1 MPKHA
6 GKLATMMSPSGTRHR
21 SGERPMKVL
30 LHICCGPCAIYPLKA
45 LRSEGHEVTG
55 YFFNPNIHPYTEFEK
70 RLDTLRTYAGGASLP
85 LVIDDTYDLEPF
97 LKGAMEYG
105 RERCS
110 FCYRTRLG
118 QTFRHAEEQGFD
130 AVTTTLL
137 YSKYQ
142 KHGEIVSIASV
153 LSEEYDVPFLYEDF
167 RIGWQEGVD
176 ASRQLNMYRQK
187 YCGCIFS
194 EHENRKRKKYNAG

>member
-1 MPKHA
+1 M
-6 GKLATMMSPSGTRHR
+6 
-21 SGERPMKVL
+21 
-30 LHICCGPCAIYPLKA
+30 
-45 LRSEGHEVTG
+45 
-55 YFFNPNIHPYTEFEK
+55 
-70 RLDTLRTYAGGASLP
+70 P
-85 LVIDDTYDLEPF
+85 LVIDDTYELEPF

-105 RERCS
+105 PERCS

-118 QTFRHAEEQGFD
+118 QAFRQAEEQGFD
-130 AVTTTLL
+130 AVSTTLL

-167 RIGWQEGVD
+167 RTGWQEGVD
-176 ASRQLNMYRQK
+176 ESKRLTMYRQK

-194 EHENRKRKKYNAG
+194 EKERFKRTG

>member
-1 MPKHA
+1 M
-6 GKLATMMSPSGTRHR
+6 RI
-21 SGERPMKVL
+21 L
-30 LHICCGPCAIYPLKA
+30 LHICCGPCAIYPLKK
-45 LRSEGHEVTG
+45 LHNEGHEVTG
-55 YFFNPNIHPYTEFEK
+55 FFFNPNIHPYTEFEK
-70 RLDTLRTYAGGASLP
+70 RLETLAAYAGSASLP
-85 LVIDDTYDLEPF
+85 LVIDDTYELEPF

-105 RERCS
+105 PERCS

-118 QTFRHAEEQGFD
+118 QAFRQAEEQGFD
-130 AVTTTLL
+130 AVSTTLL

-167 RIGWQEGVD
+167 RTGWQEGVD
-176 ASRQLNMYRQK
+176 ESKRLNMYRQK

-194 EHENRKRKKYNAG
+194 EKERFKRTG